1 MREPNVIGD
10 WQEYDQDRAGLR
22 VRVHGL
28 EKAEPPRGRE
38 EAAEGLTYFRFR
50 VTVENRG
57 PAAVG
62 VHLEDGQLDVRTGTD
77 GESAL
82 LDWRNSQF
90 IEGYDVY
97 PLRRATAVLYAA
109 AADTSLHRVDIQVH
123 VRMDEEWTDRHL
135 WSADLTLPAGVTETA
150 AARADAG
157 AADLAGQVSN
167 YLRREAERGQG

>member
-1 MREPNVIGD
+1 
-10 WQEYDQDRAGLR
+10 
-22 VRVHGL
+22 
-28 EKAEPPRGRE
+28 
-38 EAAEGLTYFRFR
+38 

-57 PAAVG
+57 GAPVG
-62 VHLEDGQLDVRTGTD
+62 VHLEDGQLDVRTGAD

-90 IEGYDVY
+90 IEGYDIY

-109 AADTSLHRVDIQVH
+109 AADASLHRVDIQVH
-123 VRMDEEWTDRHL
+123 VRMDEEWTERHL
-135 WSADLTLPAGVTETA
+135 WSADLTLPAGMAEPAA
-150 AARADAG
+150 AARAEAG